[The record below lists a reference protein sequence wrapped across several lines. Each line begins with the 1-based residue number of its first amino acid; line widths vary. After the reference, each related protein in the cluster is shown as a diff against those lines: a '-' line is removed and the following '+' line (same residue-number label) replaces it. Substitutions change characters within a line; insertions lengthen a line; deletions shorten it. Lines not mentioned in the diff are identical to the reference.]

1 MELKNI
7 ISETLNEIE
16 KMAKTIDNGFN
27 TAQKTPSFFKTPP
40 HLQNTPNPK
49 NANAPLESK
58 NAAKIET
65 QEKITEEKEEEL
77 KEIITEEIVQ
87 EKITEEKE
95 EELKEIIT
103 EEIVQEKITEEK
115 EEESKEIITE
125 EITPKTPTQETPT
138 QVLIPNERVFLKGLL
153 ERTLVL
159 FKGMQALE
167 EKEVL
172 KRLDLVARFLQY
184 QLSVLEKRLESLERE
199 NTE

>member
-16 KMAKTIDNGFN
+16 KMAKTIDNGLN

-40 HLQNTPNPK
+40 HLQNTPNPE
-49 NANAPLESK
+49 NANAPLEPK

-77 KEIITEEIVQ
+77 KEIITEEI
-87 EKITEEKE
+87 
-95 EELKEIIT
+95 
-103 EEIVQEKITEEK
+103 
-115 EEESKEIITE
+115 
-125 EITPKTPTQETPT
+125 TPKTPTQEIPT

-167 EKEVL
+167 EKEAL

-184 QLSVLEKRLESLERE
+184 QLSALEKRLESLERE

>member
-16 KMAKTIDNGFN
+16 KMAKTIDDGFDI
-27 TAQKTPSFFKTPP
+27 AQKTLSFFKTPP

-49 NANAPLESK
+49 NANASLEPK

-65 QEKITEEKEEEL
+65 QEKITEEKEEE
-77 KEIITEEIVQ
+77 IP
-87 EKITEEKE
+87 
-95 EELKEIIT
+95 
-103 EEIVQEKITEEK
+103 
-115 EEESKEIITE
+115 EIITE
-125 EITPKTPTQETPT
+125 EITPKNPMQENPTQAPI
-138 QVLIPNERVFLKGLL
+138 LNERVFLKNLL

-167 EKEVL
+167 EKEAL

>member
-16 KMAKTIDNGFN
+16 KMAKTIDNNFDA
-27 TAQKTPSFFKTPP
+27 AQKTPSFFKTPP
-40 HLQNTPNPK
+40 YSQNTPNPK
-49 NANAPLESK
+49 NANTPLEPK
-58 NAAKIET
+58 NATKIET
-65 QEKITEEKEEEL
+65 QEKIAEEKEEAQ
-77 KEIITEEIVQ
+77 EIII
-87 EKITEEKE
+87 
-95 EELKEIIT
+95 
-103 EEIVQEKITEEK
+103 
-115 EEESKEIITE
+115 E
-125 EITPKTPTQETPT
+125 EITQENPTQAP
-138 QVLIPNERVFLKGLL
+138 IPNERVFLKNLL

-167 EKEVL
+167 EKEAL

>member
-16 KMAKTIDNGFN
+16 KMAKTIDDGFD

-49 NANAPLESK
+49 NANAPLEPK
-58 NAAKIET
+58 NATKIET

-77 KEIITEEIVQ
+77 KEIITEEIAQ
-87 EKITEEKE
+87 EN
-95 EELKEIIT
+95 
-103 EEIVQEKITEEK
+103 
-115 EEESKEIITE
+115 
-125 EITPKTPTQETPT
+125 PTQA
-138 QVLIPNERVFLKGLL
+138 LIPNERVFLKGLL

-167 EKEVL
+167 EKEAL

-184 QLSVLEKRLESLERE
+184 QLSALEKRLESLERE

>member
-27 TAQKTPSFFKTPP
+27 TVQKTPSFFKTPP
-40 HLQNTPNPK
+40 HLQNTPK
-49 NANAPLESK
+49 NANTPLEPK

-65 QEKITEEKEEEL
+65 QEKITEEN
-77 KEIITEEIVQ
+77 
-87 EKITEEKE
+87 TEEKE
-95 EELKEIIT
+95 EEK
-103 EEIVQEKITEEK
+103 K
-115 EEESKEIITE
+115 IITE
-125 EITPKTPTQETPT
+125 EITQETPTQETPT

-167 EKEVL
+167 EKEAL

-184 QLSVLEKRLESLERE
+184 QLSALEKRLESLERE

>member
-16 KMAKTIDNGFN
+16 KMAKTIDDGFN

-40 HLQNTPNPK
+40 NLQNTPNPK
-49 NANAPLESK
+49 NANTPLESK
-58 NAAKIET
+58 NVAKIET
-65 QEKITEEKEEEL
+65 QEKITEEKEEE
-77 KEIITEEIVQ
+77 
-87 EKITEEKE
+87 KE
-95 EELKEIIT
+95 EET
-103 EEIVQEKITEEK
+103 P
-115 EEESKEIITE
+115 EIITE
-125 EITPKTPTQETPT
+125 EITPQTPT
-138 QVLIPNERVFLKGLL
+138 QVLISNERVFLKNLL

-159 FKGMQALE
+159 FQGMQALE

-199 NTE
+199 NTK

>member
-1 MELKNI
+1 MAGRMELKNI

-16 KMAKTIDNGFN
+16 KMAKTIDDGFN

-40 HLQNTPNPK
+40 HLQNTPK
-49 NANAPLESK
+49 NANAPLESKNAAK

-65 QEKITEEKEEEL
+65 QEKITEEKEEE
-77 KEIITEEIVQ
+77 
-87 EKITEEKE
+87 
-95 EELKEIIT
+95 
-103 EEIVQEKITEEK
+103 
-115 EEESKEIITE
+115 KEIITE
-125 EITPKTPTQETPT
+125 EITQETPT
-138 QVLIPNERVFLKGLL
+138 QALIPNERVFLKGLL

-159 FKGMQALE
+159 FQGMQALE
-167 EKEVL
+167 EKDAL

>member
-49 NANAPLESK
+49 NANAPLEPK

-77 KEIITEEIVQ
+77 KEIITEEITQ
-87 EKITEEKE
+87 ENPT
-95 EELKEIIT
+95 
-103 EEIVQEKITEEK
+103 QE
-115 EEESKEIITE
+115 
-125 EITPKTPTQETPT
+125 TPTQETPT

-167 EKEVL
+167 EKEAL

-184 QLSVLEKRLESLERE
+184 QLSALEKRLESLERE

>member
-16 KMAKTIDNGFN
+16 KMAKTIDDGFN

-49 NANAPLESK
+49 NAAK
-58 NAAKIET
+58 NATKIET
-65 QEKITEEKEEEL
+65 QEKITEEKEEEMP
-77 KEIITEEIVQ
+77 EIITEETTQ
-87 EKITEEKE
+87 EN
-95 EELKEIIT
+95 
-103 EEIVQEKITEEK
+103 
-115 EEESKEIITE
+115 
-125 EITPKTPTQETPT
+125 PTQA
-138 QVLIPNERVFLKGLL
+138 LIPNERVFLKGLL

-167 EKEVL
+167 EKEAM

-184 QLSVLEKRLESLERE
+184 QLSALEKRLESLERE

>member
-16 KMAKTIDNGFN
+16 KMAKTIDDGFDR
-27 TAQKTPSFFKTPP
+27 AQKTPSFFKTPP

-49 NANAPLESK
+49 NANTPLEPK

-65 QEKITEEKEEEL
+65 QEKITEEKEEKL
-77 KEIITEEIVQ
+77 KEIITEEITQ
-87 EKITEEKE
+87 EN
-95 EELKEIIT
+95 
-103 EEIVQEKITEEK
+103 
-115 EEESKEIITE
+115 
-125 EITPKTPTQETPT
+125 PTQA
-138 QVLIPNERVFLKGLL
+138 LIPNERVFLKGLL

-167 EKEVL
+167 EKEAM

-184 QLSVLEKRLESLERE
+184 QLSALEKRLESLERE

>member
-7 ISETLNEIE
+7 ISETLSEIE

-49 NANAPLESK
+49 NANAPLEPK

-77 KEIITEEIVQ
+77 KEIITEEIAQ
-87 EKITEEKE
+87 EN
-95 EELKEIIT
+95 
-103 EEIVQEKITEEK
+103 
-115 EEESKEIITE
+115 
-125 EITPKTPTQETPT
+125 PTQETPT
-138 QVLIPNERVFLKGLL
+138 QALIPNERVFLKGLL

-167 EKEVL
+167 EKEAM

>member
-16 KMAKTIDNGFN
+16 KMAKTIDNNFDA
-27 TAQKTPSFFKTPP
+27 AQKTPSFFKTPP
-40 HLQNTPNPK
+40 YLQNAK
-49 NANAPLESK
+49 NAETPPMSNTEPK

-65 QEKITEEKEEEL
+65 QEKITEEKEEAQ
-77 KEIITEEIVQ
+77 EIII
-87 EKITEEKE
+87 
-95 EELKEIIT
+95 
-103 EEIVQEKITEEK
+103 
-115 EEESKEIITE
+115 E
-125 EITPKTPTQETPT
+125 EITPENPTQA
-138 QVLIPNERVFLKGLL
+138 LISNERVFLKSLL

-159 FKGMQALE
+159 LKGMQALE
-167 EKEVL
+167 EKEAL

>member
-16 KMAKTIDNGFN
+16 KMAQTIDDGV
-27 TAQKTPSFFKTPP
+27 AQKTPSFFKTPP
-40 HLQNTPNPK
+40 NLQNTPK
-49 NANAPLESK
+49 NANAPLEPK

-65 QEKITEEKEEEL
+65 QEKITEEKEEA
-77 KEIITEEIVQ
+77 KEIITEE
-87 EKITEEKE
+87 T
-95 EELKEIIT
+95 
-103 EEIVQEKITEEK
+103 
-115 EEESKEIITE
+115 
-125 EITPKTPTQETPT
+125 TPKTPTQAP
-138 QVLIPNERVFLKGLL
+138 IPNERVFLKNLL

-167 EKEVL
+167 EKEAM

-184 QLSVLEKRLESLERE
+184 QLSTLEKRLESLERE

>member
-16 KMAKTIDNGFN
+16 KMAKTIDDGFN

-49 NANAPLESK
+49 NANAPLEPK
-58 NAAKIET
+58 NAVKIET

-77 KEIITEEIVQ
+77 KEIITEEI
-87 EKITEEKE
+87 
-95 EELKEIIT
+95 
-103 EEIVQEKITEEK
+103 
-115 EEESKEIITE
+115 
-125 EITPKTPTQETPT
+125 TPKTPTQA
-138 QVLIPNERVFLKGLL
+138 LIPNERVFLKGLL
-153 ERTLVL
+153 ERTLLL

-167 EKEVL
+167 EKEAL
-172 KRLDLVARFLQY
+172 KRLDLVVRFLQY

>member
-16 KMAKTIDNGFN
+16 KMAKTIDNGFDI
-27 TAQKTPSFFKTPP
+27 AQKTLSFFKTPP

-49 NANAPLESK
+49 NANTPLEPK
-58 NAAKIET
+58 NATKIET
-65 QEKITEEKEEEL
+65 QEKITEEKEEEIP
-77 KEIITEEIVQ
+77 EIITEEI
-87 EKITEEKE
+87 
-95 EELKEIIT
+95 
-103 EEIVQEKITEEK
+103 
-115 EEESKEIITE
+115 
-125 EITPKTPTQETPT
+125 TQETPT
-138 QVLIPNERVFLKGLL
+138 QVLIPDERVFLKNLL

-167 EKEVL
+167 EKEAL

>member
-16 KMAKTIDNGFN
+16 KMAQTIDDGFN
-27 TAQKTPSFFKTPP
+27 TAQKMPSFFKTPS

-49 NANAPLESK
+49 NANTPLEPK

-65 QEKITEEKEEEL
+65 QEKITEEKEEEVL
-77 KEIITEEIVQ
+77 EIITEE
-87 EKITEEKE
+87 T
-95 EELKEIIT
+95 
-103 EEIVQEKITEEK
+103 
-115 EEESKEIITE
+115 
-125 EITPKTPTQETPT
+125 TPKNPA
-138 QVLIPNERVFLKGLL
+138 QVLIPNERVFLKNLL

-167 EKEVL
+167 EKEAM

-184 QLSVLEKRLESLERE
+184 QLSTLEKRLESLERE
-199 NTE
+199 DTE

>member
-16 KMAKTIDNGFN
+16 KMAKTIDDGFN

-40 HLQNTPNPK
+40 YLQNAK
-49 NANAPLESK
+49 NAETPPMSNTEPK

-65 QEKITEEKEEEL
+65 QEKITEEN
-77 KEIITEEIVQ
+77 
-87 EKITEEKE
+87 TEEK
-95 EELKEIIT
+95 
-103 EEIVQEKITEEK
+103 
-115 EEESKEIITE
+115 EESKEIITE
-125 EITPKTPTQETPT
+125 EITQETPT

-167 EKEVL
+167 EKEAL

-184 QLSVLEKRLESLERE
+184 QLSALEKRLESLERE

>member
-40 HLQNTPNPK
+40 HLQNTPNLK
-49 NANAPLESK
+49 NANAPLEPK

-77 KEIITEEIVQ
+77 KEIII
-87 EKITEEKE
+87 
-95 EELKEIIT
+95 
-103 EEIVQEKITEEK
+103 
-115 EEESKEIITE
+115 E
-125 EITPKTPTQETPT
+125 EITPKTPTQAPI
-138 QVLIPNERVFLKGLL
+138 LNERVFLKGLL

-167 EKEVL
+167 EKEAL

-184 QLSVLEKRLESLERE
+184 QLSVLEKRLESLEQE

>member
-1 MELKNI
+1 MAGRMELKNI

-16 KMAKTIDNGFN
+16 KMAKTIDDGFN
-27 TAQKTPSFFKTPP
+27 TAQKTPSFFKTPS

-49 NANAPLESK
+49 NANTPLEPK

-65 QEKITEEKEEEL
+65 QEKITEEKEEA
-77 KEIITEEIVQ
+77 
-87 EKITEEKE
+87 
-95 EELKEIIT
+95 
-103 EEIVQEKITEEK
+103 
-115 EEESKEIITE
+115 KEIITE
-125 EITPKTPTQETPT
+125 EITQENPTQAP
-138 QVLIPNERVFLKGLL
+138 ISNERVFLKSLL

-159 FKGMQALE
+159 FQGMQALE
-167 EKEVL
+167 EKEAL

>member
-1 MELKNI
+1 MAGRMELKNI

-16 KMAKTIDNGFN
+16 NMAKTIDNGFN

-49 NANAPLESK
+49 NANAPLEPK

-77 KEIITEEIVQ
+77 KEIITEEI
-87 EKITEEKE
+87 
-95 EELKEIIT
+95 
-103 EEIVQEKITEEK
+103 
-115 EEESKEIITE
+115 
-125 EITPKTPTQETPT
+125 TPKTPTQENPT
-138 QVLIPNERVFLKGLL
+138 QAPIPNERVFLRDLL

-167 EKEVL
+167 EKEAL

-184 QLSVLEKRLESLERE
+184 QLSALEKRLESLERE

>member
-16 KMAKTIDNGFN
+16 KMAKTIDNGFDVV
-27 TAQKTPSFFKTPP
+27 QKTPSFFKTPP
-40 HLQNTPNPK
+40 YLQNTPNPQ
-49 NANAPLESK
+49 NTPLEPK

-65 QEKITEEKEEEL
+65 QEKIAEEKEEEA
-77 KEIITEEIVQ
+77 Q
-87 EKITEEKE
+87 
-95 EELKEIIT
+95 
-103 EEIVQEKITEEK
+103 
-115 EEESKEIITE
+115 EIITE
-125 EITPKTPTQETPT
+125 EITPKNPTQAP
-138 QVLIPNERVFLKGLL
+138 ISSERVFLKNLL

-159 FKGMQALE
+159 LKGMQALE
-167 EKEVL
+167 EKDVL

>member
-16 KMAKTIDNGFN
+16 KMAKTIDDGFD

-40 HLQNTPNPK
+40 HLQNTPK
-49 NANAPLESK
+49 NANTPLEPK

-65 QEKITEEKEEEL
+65 QEKITEEKEEEIP
-77 KEIITEEIVQ
+77 EIITEEIAQ
-87 EKITEEKE
+87 EN
-95 EELKEIIT
+95 
-103 EEIVQEKITEEK
+103 
-115 EEESKEIITE
+115 
-125 EITPKTPTQETPT
+125 PTQA
-138 QVLIPNERVFLKGLL
+138 LIPNERVFLKGLL

-167 EKEVL
+167 EKEAL

-184 QLSVLEKRLESLERE
+184 QLSALEKRLESLERE

>member
-1 MELKNI
+1 MAGRMELKNI

-65 QEKITEEKEEEL
+65 QEKITEEKEEE
-77 KEIITEEIVQ
+77 
-87 EKITEEKE
+87 
-95 EELKEIIT
+95 
-103 EEIVQEKITEEK
+103 
-115 EEESKEIITE
+115 SKEIITE
-125 EITPKTPTQETPT
+125 EIMQKTPT
-138 QVLIPNERVFLKGLL
+138 QVLIPNERIFLKGLL

-167 EKEVL
+167 EKEAL

>member
-1 MELKNI
+1 MAGRMELKNI

-16 KMAKTIDNGFN
+16 KMAKTIDDGFN

-49 NANAPLESK
+49 NANAPLEPK

-65 QEKITEEKEEEL
+65 QEKITEENTEEKEEEVP
-77 KEIITEEIVQ
+77 EIITEEIAQ
-87 EKITEEKE
+87 EN
-95 EELKEIIT
+95 
-103 EEIVQEKITEEK
+103 
-115 EEESKEIITE
+115 
-125 EITPKTPTQETPT
+125 PTQAP
-138 QVLIPNERVFLKGLL
+138 ISNERVFLKGLL

-159 FKGMQALE
+159 LKGMQALE
-167 EKEVL
+167 EKDAL
-172 KRLDLVARFLQY
+172 KRLDLVAHFLQY

>member
-16 KMAKTIDNGFN
+16 KMAKTIDDGFDR
-27 TAQKTPSFFKTPP
+27 AQKTPSFFKTPP

-49 NANAPLESK
+49 NANTPLEPK
-58 NAAKIET
+58 NATKIET
-65 QEKITEEKEEEL
+65 
-77 KEIITEEIVQ
+77 
-87 EKITEEKE
+87 
-95 EELKEIIT
+95 
-103 EEIVQEKITEEK
+103 QEKITEEK

-125 EITPKTPTQETPT
+125 EIAQENPTQAP
-138 QVLIPNERVFLKGLL
+138 IPNERVFLKGLL

-167 EKEVL
+167 EKEAL

-184 QLSVLEKRLESLERE
+184 QLSALEKRLESLERE